1 MGAAGLAP
9 TVRAYPGPRPQ
20 AAPVIQELIA
30 QLEAAGVRVLSAR
43 VCSQVGVVV
52 TANVT
57 VWCYRRLLHWRWD
70 GREMTWPSADPPGAA
85 RRLIQIVHGGPGA
98 YEAVHEG

>member
-43 VCSQVGVVV
+43 ACSQVGVVV
-52 TANVT
+52 TAHVT
-57 VWCYRRLLHWRWD
+57 VWCYRRLLHWRWNGQD
-70 GREMTWPSADPPGAA
+70 LSWPSADPPGAA
-85 RRLIQIVHGGPGA
+85 RRLVQIIHGGPGLS
-98 YEAVHEG
+98 EAVHEG